1 MNLSFTLGF
10 KKVNKLAGTAV
21 EPSNSISLHTKSSET
36 GKKKYFTF
44 TKLCQFLLFTLGFF
58 PFSFRLSLPRKGM
71 AELQIPSF

>member
-36 GKKKYFTF
+36 GKKKILHFHKTMSISSF
-44 TKLCQFLLFTLGFF
+44 HLRFF
-58 PFSFRLSLPRKGM
+58 PFF
-71 AELQIPSF
+71 LQIESTKKRHG